1 MNCQK
6 RGCGIERLRG
16 LPNVYVYEHKDRE
29 QSVWAPDYTRLDSGR
44 SWSRYLRRAR
54 ADGGD
59 ISTVSTAAD
68 VAATMGIERDRVRDG
83 IESAETKAN
92 LRDGVA
98 QAGKRGVFGSPFI
111 VVDGEAFWGAD
122 RPCMVERWLKGGW

>member
-1 MNCQK
+1 MVALC
-6 RGCGIERLRG
+6 
-16 LPNVYVYEHKDRE
+16 
-29 QSVWAPDYTRLDSGR
+29 SA
-44 SWSRYLRRAR
+44 RAR

-92 LRDGVA
+92 LRDRVA
-98 QAGKRGVFGSPFI
+98 QAVKR
-111 VVDGEAFWGAD
+111 FWGAD
-122 RPCMVERWLKGGW
+122 RPCMVERWMKEGW